1 VIGLHVYGD
10 MSGNEMQLQFTSGT
24 DVRYVKLCDLKF
36 YGWEF
41 IETKLTSLP
50 ELTDY
55 QLSGVKIVRRNGILS
70 STGSVYLDN
79 MLLYDALIQAL
90 PNVFKEQVKVY
101 PNPCS
106 DVIYVSVST
115 DENPFMQLYSLNGVL
130 LKEIRAKE
138 MNVSDLS
145 EGTYILK
152 VKIRE
157 QEGSYVIMKVK

>member
-1 VIGLHVYGD
+1 
-10 MSGNEMQLQFTSGT
+10 
-24 DVRYVKLCDLKF
+24 
-36 YGWEF
+36 
-41 IETKLTSLP
+41 
-50 ELTDY
+50 
-55 QLSGVKIVRRNGILS
+55 
-70 STGSVYLDN
+70 
-79 MLLYDALIQAL
+79 
-90 PNVFKEQVKVY
+90 VFKEQVKVY

-130 LKEIRAKE
+130 LKKIRAKE